1 MGVTFL
7 QKAQLQQ
14 EQLKKMADTT
24 VPFKIIL
31 KENGKD
37 DELRRILVDRDVVT
51 SFCYLQEKL
60 CLVFPQSKQKNFSV
74 QWTDQEG
81 DVITITDDEQLGIA
95 VTEMDGPVYKLFVK
109 AEDVARTTT
118 DTTVVHAG
126 IVCDGCEM
134 TPIKGTRYKCL
145 VCADFDLC
153 ALCESEGKHPQ
164 HNMIKLPNAGPR
176 FPQRLFNCAQKM
188 HERAGRSQCHQPRR
202 NCRIQAPMF
211 PNIKLF
217 MESIPTCIQQD
228 LHLGEVIEAVM
239 KTAKEE
245 NEKQKETN
253 KTETKEQ
260 ITCEKEDADQDDNS
274 SHEEI
279 EKAFGMI
286 GNVVGQICKDVL
298 GTLGANRTESQDVS
312 VSGQDTPVKE
322 SSAQEKENTS
332 SSQEEEIGNKIA
344 SAPQNEDW
352 TMLSDDGDKD
362 SNVDKTV
369 AEVALAIEPEKPT
382 DESTSSLNSN
392 EDALYNTDGKVQ
404 VAVQA
409 MMNMGFSNEGGW
421 LTTLL
426 ETQNA
431 DIEKTLDILQPVRK

>member
-1 MGVTFL
+1 MGSNLFTRGSATTRTT
-7 QKAQLQQ
+7 K
-14 EQLKKMADTT
+14 EMADT
-24 VPFKIIL
+24 VSFKIIL

-60 CLVFPQSKQKNFSV
+60 CLVFPQLKQKNFSV

-109 AEDVARTTT
+109 AKDVARTTT
-118 DTTVVHAG
+118 DTMVVHAG

-164 HNMIKLPNAGPR
+164 HNMIKLPNPGPR
-176 FPQRLFNCAQKM
+176 FPQRI
-188 HERAGRSQCHQPRR
+188 HDRARRSQCHQPRR
-202 NCRIQAPMF
+202 NCKIQAPMF
-211 PNIKLF
+211 PNMKLF

-228 LHLGEVIEAVM
+228 LPLGEVIAAVL

-245 NEKQKETN
+245 NEKQKETK
-253 KTETKEQ
+253 KTETNEQ
-260 ITCEKEDADQDDNS
+260 TTSEKVDGGQDDIS
-274 SHEEI
+274 SQEEI

-286 GNVVGQICKDVL
+286 GNIVGQICKDVL
-298 GTLGANRTESQDVS
+298 GTSGIENEDVS
-312 VSGQDTPVKE
+312 ASQQDNPMND
-322 SSAQEKENTS
+322 SSAPEKENTS
-332 SSQEEEIGNKIA
+332 SSQEEEMGNEIA

-369 AEVALAIEPEKPT
+369 AEVALAIEPEKPA

-392 EDALYNTDGKVQ
+392 EDALDHTDGKVQ

-421 LTTLL
+421 LTRLL

-431 DIEKTLDILQPVRK
+431 DIGKTLDILQPARK

>member
-1 MGVTFL
+1 MGSNLFKGGSATT
-7 QKAQLQQ
+7 KTTK
-14 EQLKKMADTT
+14 EMADT
-24 VPFKIIL
+24 VSFKIIL

-60 CLVFPQSKQKNFSV
+60 CLVFPQLKQKNFSV

-109 AEDVARTTT
+109 AKDVARTTT
-118 DTTVVHAG
+118 DTMVVHAG

-176 FPQRLFNCAQKM
+176 FPHRLFKCAQRI
-188 HERAGRSQCHQPRR
+188 HERERRSQCHQARR

-211 PNIKLF
+211 PNMKLF
-217 MESIPTCIQQD
+217 MESIPTCIQKD
-228 LHLGEVIEAVM
+228 LPLGEVIAAVM

-245 NEKQKETN
+245 NEKQKETK
-253 KTETKEQ
+253 KTETNEQ
-260 ITCEKEDADQDDNS
+260 TTSEKVDGGQNDIS
-274 SHEEI
+274 SQEEI

-286 GNVVGQICKDVL
+286 GNIVGQICKDVL
-298 GTLGANRTESQDVS
+298 GTLGTSGIENEDVS
-312 VSGQDTPVKE
+312 ASGQDNPVNE
-322 SSAQEKENTS
+322 SSVPEKENTS
-332 SSQEEEIGNKIA
+332 SNKDEEMGIKDT
-344 SAPQNEDW
+344 STPQNDDW
-352 TMLSDDGDKD
+352 TMVSDDGKKD
-362 SNVDKTV
+362 SDVDKTV
-369 AEVALAIEPEKPT
+369 TEVALAPKPEKSA
-382 DESTSSLNSN
+382 DESTPSLNSN
-392 EDALYNTDGKVQ
+392 EDTLDHTDGKIQ
-404 VAVQA
+404 VALQA

-421 LTTLL
+421 LTRLL

-431 DIEKTLDILQPVRK
+431 DIGKTLDILQPVRK

>member
-1 MGVTFL
+1 MGSNLFTRGSATTRTT
-7 QKAQLQQ
+7 K
-14 EQLKKMADTT
+14 EMADT
-24 VPFKIIL
+24 VSFKIIL

-60 CLVFPQSKQKNFSV
+60 FLVFPQLKQKNFSV

-109 AEDVARTTT
+109 AKDVARTTT
-118 DTTVVHAG
+118 DTMVVHAG

-176 FPQRLFNCAQKM
+176 FPQRLFKCAQRM
-188 HERAGRSQCHQPRR
+188 HERAGRSQYHQPRR

-217 MESIPTCIQQD
+217 MERIPTCIQQD
-228 LHLGEVIEAVM
+228 LPLGEVIEAVM

-245 NEKQKETN
+245 NKKQK
-253 KTETKEQ
+253 
-260 ITCEKEDADQDDNS
+260 
-274 SHEEI
+274 
-279 EKAFGMI
+279 
-286 GNVVGQICKDVL
+286 
-298 GTLGANRTESQDVS
+298 GANRTESQDVS
-312 VSGQDTPVKE
+312 VSGQDTLVKE
-322 SSAQEKENTS
+322 SSAPEKEITS
-332 SSQEEEIGNKIA
+332 SSQEEEMVNEIE

-352 TMLSDDGDKD
+352 TMVSDDVDKEY
-362 SNVDKTV
+362 NVDKTV
-369 AEVALAIEPEKPT
+369 TDVALAPEQKKSA
-382 DESTSSLNSN
+382 DESTPSLNSI
-392 EDALYNTDGKVQ
+392 EDALDQTDGKVQ

-421 LTTLL
+421 LTRLL

-431 DIEKTLDILQPVRK
+431 DNGKTLEILQPARK